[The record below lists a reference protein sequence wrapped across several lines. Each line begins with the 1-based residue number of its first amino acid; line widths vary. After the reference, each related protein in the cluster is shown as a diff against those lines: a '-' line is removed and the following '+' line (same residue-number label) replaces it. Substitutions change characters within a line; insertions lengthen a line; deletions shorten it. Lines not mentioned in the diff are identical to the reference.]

1 VFNKVILPLLALGGL
16 AFAIFSVV
24 QARQAPPPSRP
35 VVPPPAHPEFRAIA
49 GAGLVE
55 ARRENIPIGTT
66 VPGVVTE
73 VFVSIEPGGRR
84 IVKAGDPLFQIDDRA
99 ARAEIRVREAML
111 AAAEAEL
118 EKLRKA
124 PRPEDIPP
132 AVAAVAEAQARYDSA
147 EVELK
152 RSARLIQQNAVTSSE
167 YDTQRA
173 TRDAAR
179 AALDKANAD
188 LARLRKGTWQEDIL
202 VAEAAVAQAQSQL
215 DAARIDLDRLTVR
228 ALVPGEVLQVNVRPG
243 QFAALAWKEPLVVVG
258 DLTKLHVRVDIDE
271 QDLPLFTPGAR
282 AVATLKGRPQV
293 RFDLEFVKVEPY
305 VIPKRS
311 LTGDNSERVDTRVLQ
326 VIYALPEA
334 RPMPLFVGQQM
345 DVYIEAATTPD
356 GVDLDNDAQGAR
368 PFEDGPAKAAA
379 KAKGGPAA

>member
-1 VFNKVILPLLALGGL
+1 MFNKVILPLLALGGL

-24 QARQAPPPSRP
+24 QARQAPPPSQP

-55 ARRENIPIGTT
+55 ARRENVPVGAT

-73 VFVSIEPGGRR
+73 VFVSIEPDGKR
-84 IVKAGDPLFQIDDRA
+84 IVQAGDKLFQIDDRA
-99 ARAEIRVREAML
+99 ARAEIKVREAQL
-111 AAAEAEL
+111 AAANAEL
-118 EKLRKA
+118 ERLRKA

-132 AVAAVAEAQARYDSA
+132 AVAAVAEAQARYDAA

-152 RSARLIQQNAVTSSE
+152 RSARLIQQNALTSSE
-167 YDTQRA
+167 YDAQRA
-173 TRDAAR
+173 ARDATR
-179 AALDKANAD
+179 AALDKTNAD
-188 LARLRKGTWQEDIL
+188 LARLRKGTWEEDLL

-215 DAARIDLDRLTVR
+215 DAARTELDRLTVR
-228 ALVPGEVLQVNVRPG
+228 ALVAGEVLQVNVRPG
-243 QFAALAWKEPLVVVG
+243 QFAALAWKEPLIVLG

-326 VIYALPEA
+326 VIYALPES

-345 DVYIEAATTPD
+345 DVYIEAAATPE
-356 GVDLDNDAQGAR
+356 GVDLNNDARGAR
-368 PFEDGPAKAAA
+368 PFEDGPKPRPSA
-379 KAKGGPAA
+379 PAVAG